1 MLVLFA
7 EALMKRLT
15 MVLLLVSLSA
25 FACADDLAGQA
36 AAAYVAKDWSKAQ
49 ALYAKLTAEQP
60 TQSLAWYRL
69 GESHRLQRH
78 FPEAL
83 AAFEKAK
90 QLGFQPLYTLSR
102 IAAVNAEMGN
112 SDKAL
117 AILEQLAEQQA
128 PAALVFDGTAD
139 FNRIAA
145 NPRFVAAK
153 RKMQIASTP
162 CKFADV
168 NPEMRQF
175 DFWIGEW
182 DVLNPQGIQAGTSRI
197 DLILSDC
204 VILENWTDRFGGQG
218 KSFNKYNTANKTWE
232 QFWVDEQGTTTY
244 YHGKL
249 EGKNM
254 VFHADPSPDGKT
266 GERTMTFFNLGPD
279 KVRQL
284 GQITNDGGKTWTTQF
299 DLTYVRRG
307 A

>member
-1 MLVLFA
+1 MNRFWLLLLFA
-7 EALMKRLT
+7 IST
-15 MVLLLVSLSA
+15 VA
-25 FACADDLAGQA
+25 FSDDLAQQAQA
-36 AAAYVAKDWSKAQ
+36 AYAAKDWSKAQ
-49 ALYAKLTAEQP
+49 VLYAKLTAEQP
-60 TQSLAWYRL
+60 SQSLAWYRL
-69 GESHRLQRH
+69 GESHRQQRH
-78 FPEAL
+78 FGEAL
-83 AAFEKAK
+83 AAFEKAQ

-102 IAAVNAEMGN
+102 IAAVHAEMGN
-112 SDKAL
+112 TDKAI
-117 AILEQLAEQQA
+117 ATLEQLAEQQA
-128 PAALVFDGTAD
+128 PLALVFDGTSA
-139 FNRIAA
+139 FNRLAG

-153 RKMQIASTP
+153 RKMEIASTP

-182 DVLNPQGIQAGTSRI
+182 DVFNPQGIQSGTSKI
-197 DLILSDC
+197 DLILADC
-204 VILENWTDRFGGQG
+204 VILENWTDRFGSQG
-218 KSFNKYNTANKTWE
+218 KSFNKFNSANKTWE

-249 EGKNM
+249 EGKNI
-254 VFHADPSPDGKT
+254 VFHADPTPDGKT

-307 A
+307 SASQAAAVR

>member
-1 MLVLFA
+1 
-7 EALMKRLT
+7 MKRLT
-15 MVLLLVSLSA
+15 TILLLTSLSA
-25 FACADDLAGQA
+25 FAFQGELTDQA
-36 AAAYVAKDWSKAQ
+36 AAAYKAKDWSKAQ
-49 ALYAKLTAEQP
+49 VLYTKLTSEQP
-60 TQSLAWYRL
+60 QQSLAWYRL
-69 GESHRLQRH
+69 GESHRQQRH
-78 FPEAL
+78 FAEAL

-102 IAAVNAEMGN
+102 IAAVQADIGN
-112 SDKAL
+112 NEKAI
-117 AILEQLAEQQA
+117 ATLEQLAEQQA
-128 PAALVFDGTAD
+128 PLALVFDDTTAFD
-139 FNRIAA
+139 RLAG

-153 RKMQIASTP
+153 RKMEIASTP

-197 DLILSDC
+197 DLILADC
-204 VILENWTDRFGGQG
+204 VILENWTDRFGSQG
-218 KSFNKYNTANKTWE
+218 KSFNKFNTANKTWE

-254 VFHADPSPDGKT
+254 VFRADASPDGKT
-266 GERTMTFFNLGPD
+266 GERTMTFFNLGPE

-307 A
+307 AGSQAAAVR